1 MATKINSQVTETIS
15 LITSA
20 LNIHLNIGQNF
31 TMNTSS
37 VFLSIETTSITSL
50 SNKIIQQVGDAQMH
64 IPSSFNLSTNDNT
77 SISLRVCLNTFF

>member
-1 MATKINSQVTETIS
+1 MATQINSQVTETIS